1 MNKTPKRLQ
10 LRRTKG
16 WRKPPG
22 AIVCTR
28 SSKRWGNPFRIGD
41 VLDVSVPP
49 QIIFLTITRDLAV
62 DLFRAWALERPEFCA
77 AVRAELAGHDLA
89 CWCPLDQRCHVDVL
103 LEIANPRIKITV
115 YNQPSGEL
123 GGAGFFVAGPGS
135 PGAGTLS
142 PFAAAR
148 LYGEQERLAL
158 ALLQSRRIGR

>member
-103 LEIANPRIKITV
+103 LEIANPEHGFTVHLERRIDGGG
-115 YNQPSGEL
+115 YNVTGEND
-123 GGAGFFVAGPGS
+123 
-135 PGAGTLS
+135 
-142 PFAAAR
+142 
-148 LYGEQERLAL
+148 RLAL
-158 ALLQSRRIGR
+158 MIARGRRNR